1 MNARERVLTAL
12 NFKPPDR
19 VPIDFAGH
27 RSSGIM
33 AMAYARLRDYLGLPK
48 RPLRIQDM
56 ILQLAVVDDDV
67 RDRFSVDTVDVGA
80 GFALSD
86 SDWKPWV
93 LPDGRDCFIPR
104 WIELERD
111 GSTWYLLAADGTR
124 IGVQKPGMVYF
135 EQTGYPLQAALEAG
149 DFSGVDRLEEVM
161 AHDIW
166 SSIAAP
172 PGPVPATDE
181 GRRFLA
187 EGARRLRERT
197 DRFIIASVRGP
208 LLEGG
213 QHLFGMEGFSVLL
226 ATEPK
231 RAHHFLDN
239 LTEFYLKRV
248 EFTLSAI
255 GPYIDM
261 VVCFDDF
268 GMQTGLMISPKMY
281 REFFKPRQKI
291 LWSRVKELAPSDVKI
306 LLHSCGSMAQIV
318 PDLVEVGLDAW
329 NPVQISARNMEPE
342 RLKADLGGMI
352 TFWGGGCDTQQVL
365 RAGTLDEIRA
375 HVWHNL
381 DVFNGAGAPGGYVFT
396 QVHNIMADVT
406 PERITTMFDAVAEW
420 NRTHGA

>member
-1 MNARERVLTAL
+1 MNSRERVLTAL
-12 NFKPPDR
+12 NFQRPDR
-19 VPIDFAGH
+19 VPIDLAGH

-33 AMAYARLRDYLGLPK
+33 AMAYARLRDHLGLPK

-56 ILQLAVVDDDV
+56 ILQLAVIDDDV
-67 RDRFSVDTVDVGA
+67 RERFGVDTLDVGA

-86 SDWKPWV
+86 YDWKPWV
-93 LPDGRDCFIPR
+93 LPNGLECLIPR

-111 GSTWYLLAADGTR
+111 GETWSLLAQDGAR

-135 EQTGYPLQAALEAG
+135 EQTDYPLADTLRTG
-149 DFSGVDRLEEVM
+149 DYSAIGRLEEVM
-161 AHDIW
+161 THDLW
-166 SSIAAP
+166 SSVAAP
-172 PGPVPATDE
+172 PGPVPQTAE

-197 DRFIIASVRGP
+197 DRFVIASVRGP

-226 ATEPK
+226 AAEPEL
-231 RAHHFLDN
+231 AHRFLDT
-239 LTEFYLKRV
+239 LTEFYLQRI

-261 VVCFDDF
+261 VICFDDF

-281 REFFKPRQKI
+281 REFFKPRQQW
-291 LWSRVKELAPSDVKI
+291 LWRRVKELAPVKI

-342 RLKADLGGMI
+342 RLTADLGGTI

-365 RAGTLDEIRA
+365 RAGTPDEIRA
-375 HVWHNL
+375 HVRHNL
-381 DVFNGAGAPGGYVFT
+381 DVFGAGRGGYVFT
-396 QVHNIMADVT
+396 QVHNIMADVE
-406 PERITTMFDAVAEW
+406 PERITAMFDAAAEW
-420 NRTHGA
+420 NRAHGG